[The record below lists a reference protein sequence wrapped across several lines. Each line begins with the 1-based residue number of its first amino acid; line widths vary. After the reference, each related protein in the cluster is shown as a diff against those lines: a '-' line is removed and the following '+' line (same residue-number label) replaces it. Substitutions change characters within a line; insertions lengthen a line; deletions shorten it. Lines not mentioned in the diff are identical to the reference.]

1 MIAMSGGMSADST
14 SSASRGRLRV
24 YLAIAPGAGK
34 TYAMLAEAKHLAERG
49 VDVVV
54 GFVETHGRA
63 ATEAMLG
70 PLERIALAHISH
82 RGSVFDELDA
92 FWPSSTHDA
101 PPATPRR
108 WKPSSPNYDSPGDVP
123 CCKVSSLIAS

>member
-101 PPATPRR
+101 PPAPLEAFLTELRLARGRALLQGIQPDRLVR
-108 WKPSSPNYDSPGDVP
+108 
-123 CCKVSSLIAS
+123 